1 MEMDIEMIA
10 MSLIG
15 HAGESKS
22 YSFQALREAKVGNFE
37 EADSYVK
44 KANEEMLKAHEIQTD
59 LITKE
64 AGGEKVE
71 LGLIMVHA
79 QDHLM
84 GSILFKDMVI
94 EMIDLYKR
102 VDALEG

>member
-1 MEMDIEMIA
+1 MDIEMVA
-10 MSLIG
+10 MGLIG

-22 YSFQALREAKVGNFE
+22 YSFQALREAKTGNIT
-37 EADSYVK
+37 EAANYIK
-44 KANEEMLKAHEIQTD
+44 QANEEMLKAHEIQTD

-64 AGGEKVE
+64 AGGEKID
-71 LGLIMVHA
+71 LGLIMIHA

-84 GSILFKDMVI
+84 GAMLFKDMVI

-102 VDALEG
+102 VDALEK